1 MKFLNWRNP
10 CATAKGRMTLK
21 MKAFSYSASIQS
33 ALVAAAMV
41 SLYGQPPVPAPVI
54 TQPKLKYVQP
64 FHVPSAVRP
73 ILDALGTRFQ
83 TSGSERLIATGQLR
97 RSSGISTVQITTE
110 ISGQVRIE
118 ETGGRGR
125 TLSFDTTTLNGKG
138 PVDSDDEDLMESLG
152 IDSPEQFIQNLGQG
166 VSLRLL
172 GHRFK
177 VRGET
182 GFGAEVDI
190 FEVVMPVQ
198 SRSDKQNRV
207 KHVMFDTQTQLL
219 RRVAYTTTKGNQ
231 QVRTETIHSDYS
243 LVNGHQ
249 IASRTQRLE
258 NGAEVFQFTRQSASI
273 IPTVSDNLF
282 RIP

>member
-1 MKFLNWRNP
+1 
-10 CATAKGRMTLK
+10 MTVSNYCVRPVL
-21 MKAFSYSASIQS
+21 F
-33 ALVAAAMV
+33 VAAVA
-41 SLYGQPPVPAPVI
+41 SLLGQPTVSTPAASAAA
-54 TQPKLKYVQP
+54 QPKLKYIQP

-73 ILDALGTRFQ
+73 ILNALGTRFQ
-83 TSGSERLIATGQLR
+83 TPGSERLVSTGQLR
-97 RSSGISTVQITTE
+97 RTSGISSVQIITE
-110 ISGQVRIE
+110 LSGQVRID

-125 TLSFDTTTLNGKG
+125 SLAFDTTTLNGKG

-152 IDSPEQFIQNLGQG
+152 IDSPEQFIQSLGPSI
-166 VSLRLL
+166 SLRLL

-177 VRGET
+177 VTGET
-182 GFGAEVDI
+182 GFGSEVDI
-190 FEVVMPVQ
+190 FEVITSVQ

-219 RRVAYTTTKGNQ
+219 RRVAYTAIKGNQ
-231 QVRTETIHSDYS
+231 QIRTETIHSDYS

-249 IASRTQRLE
+249 IAGRTQRLE

-273 IPTVSDNLF
+273 LPAVSDNLF